1 LELVKELFPLIII
14 IQMINEIPTISD
26 ADGDDNL
33 EECLNNIHLLLEN
46 ETIIVDILLS
56 SQQVFFRL

>member
-1 LELVKELFPLIII
+1 
-14 IQMINEIPTISD
+14 MINEIPTISD
-26 ADGDDNL
+26 ADGDGNL

-56 SQQVFFRL
+56 SQQVFSDSKVLCNVSIIIIII

>member
-1 LELVKELFPLIII
+1 
-14 IQMINEIPTISD
+14 MINEIPTISD

-56 SQQVFFRL
+56 SQ